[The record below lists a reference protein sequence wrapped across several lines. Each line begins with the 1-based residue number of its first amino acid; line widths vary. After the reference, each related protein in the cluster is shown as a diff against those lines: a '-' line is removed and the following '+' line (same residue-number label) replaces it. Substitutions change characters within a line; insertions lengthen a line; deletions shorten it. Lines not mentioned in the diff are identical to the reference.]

1 VRRIAESSIYGEIV
15 QAVPVVIG
23 GLLAVGG
30 GVIAQIATHWLSI
43 SRDERNFRR
52 ERLEQLVKALF
63 THQVWLEDKFQAMV
77 FRLEDHN
84 VPDPLNEVR
93 MLQALHFP
101 ELAKEVSAVGEAQLP
116 LLSFIRTQKIARMKD
131 KAPVQWDEKPYIE
144 AYRVYKAR
152 IYDATAKCRKL
163 LPSPQPTL
171 LDGLWKLVNKMDG
184 K

>member
-101 ELAKEVSAVGEAQLP
+101 ELSERSFRRWGGTTAAPFLYQDSKNRSNERQSASAVG
-116 LLSFIRTQKIARMKD
+116 
-131 KAPVQWDEKPYIE
+131 
-144 AYRVYKAR
+144 
-152 IYDATAKCRKL
+152 
-163 LPSPQPTL
+163 
-171 LDGLWKLVNKMDG
+171 
-184 K
+184 